1 MKIQFASDLHLEFR
15 DNWRYLRD
23 NGPMDVKGDILVLA
37 GDTGYLGDDMY
48 SVHPFWN
55 WASEN
60 YEQVLVAL
68 GNHEFYK
75 YYDLKTMHDGLVGEI
90 RPNVHYYYNKVVT
103 IQDVDFIIST
113 LWAHIDLDDAFV
125 TERGVADFYRI
136 VYGDNLLR
144 YSDFNSEH
152 QRCLDFIKKSVSAS
166 KAERKVVVTHHV
178 PSYQLV
184 APEFQGSRINGA
196 FTVELADYIATSG
209 IDYWIYGHSHRNIDK
224 TIGTTHCLCNQ
235 FGYVS
240 HNEHI
245 TFDRG
250 KVIEV

>member
-15 DNWRYLRD
+15 ENSRYLRD

-60 YEQVLVAL
+60 FEQVLVAL

-75 YYDLKTMHDGLVGEI
+75 YYDLKTMQDGVVGEI

-113 LWAHIDLDDAFV
+113 LWAHIDEDNAFV
-125 TERGVADFYRI
+125 TERGVADFEPVEVFRFQQRAST
-136 VYGDNLLR
+136 LPRL
-144 YSDFNSEH
+144 H
-152 QRCLDFIKKSVSAS
+152 QAVRQ
-166 KAERKVVVTHHV
+166 RQ
-178 PSYQLV
+178 PSQT
-184 APEFQGSRINGA
+184 QGRRHPPCPILSTGRP
-196 FTVELADYIATSG
+196 
-209 IDYWIYGHSHRNIDK
+209 
-224 TIGTTHCLCNQ
+224 
-235 FGYVS
+235 
-240 HNEHI
+240 
-245 TFDRG
+245 
-250 KVIEV
+250 